1 MVMASSSSS
10 ARHEVMSTTAER
22 GGASSMQDARNPTI
36 ATTTTTSGGDENIPD
51 DPQLPTRQFYKFCLL
66 LESLD
71 KKRKN
76 INKGQQL
83 GEFFKLDRQRGNYSL
98 KEQKLGAAY
107 IEALGLPHTS
117 FNALKLERWKK
128 KHDGQA
134 DELAGDFSLVAW
146 DVISKYA
153 PGEVPEVHTISEVN
167 SLLSELAASNRDI
180 PTRKRIFQTLVK
192 HYTALENKWV
202 IRMILKGVSENT
214 VFPIYH
220 PDALDYYNV
229 CSNLKKTVD
238 DCADENIRLTTS
250 DIRLNQPFKPMLSK
264 RVNNF
269 KEVIECMGGRE
280 FWIETKLDG
289 ERVQL
294 HKEGDQYRYW
304 SRKGNEYTHLYGA
317 HPQEGSLTPYLHPL
331 INPLATSLILD
342 GEMVEYDPATDTIL
356 PFGTVKTAGGDHS
369 GDANK
374 TRPCLVVFD
383 ILYMNGVSILDQQ
396 LQLRWDMFDR
406 LIPKPERGRLEVL
419 THRVGSREQDVID
432 AIDEAVL
439 GREEGVILKNPQS
452 RYLCNGR
459 NKDWIK
465 VKPEYVD
472 NMAEELDLIIIGAKY
487 GAGARGNGVL
497 ATFLC
502 AIRDDTVQP
511 DADGNP
517 QFLSFCRFGS
527 GTSYGII
534 DELNTLF
541 RDHGLENTVRN
552 HQTQFPWVKWKSIA
566 KVCPD
571 YIIDPRKS
579 RVVQIKASEIVISDS
594 YEAEYTLRFP
604 RFERFRPDKDY
615 MSCMTK
621 SQLFQLRRTMGG
633 KLWNNARKQSA
644 LAAGGIAAASGGLG
658 GTGGS
663 RQGRTRP
670 SGVRKTTQPY
680 FLPSRVGTD
689 TSKVQRVDDLFHGL
703 MFFVL
708 RGDAWHGSKQDLE
721 TEIKRYGGAY
731 SQSPRH
737 ANVLIAGAEGPENAL
752 EGLKTCGDILLP
764 SWVQDCIREKRVLS
778 LAPKYMLFTT
788 EATKAKFRESMD
800 PFEDSYTEPLTLD
813 ALQEILDKMP
823 NRSKVLQRRHMR
835 FIKSEPGVGQ
845 GPIKTEPRT
854 GQVASSS
861 VMSGGRRPW
870 KRVKQEAGE
879 EVKEQEQEGEEGE
892 QVYEDGEKKRGGGEG
907 EEGVDAAAAV
917 AVDED
922 QEHEEQRRRDEWER
936 ALRIAESLGRRY
948 GLFEDEEEAHERDD
962 QRVLGMFSGMKV
974 VVVYPPW
981 PMAYF
986 LSRLAHRPSFLGRQ
1000 QQQQDEGEGGGGG
1013 GDKREEE
1020 LTRMAVKDSLP
1031 LVLDLWQHD
1040 QQVIP
1045 SAFEATRLRSRGRK
1059 KRTREGEKEEEESSD
1074 EQDEADDGTLAAER
1088 AETELAIVVQTM
1100 VQYEDIRQRLDLIKT
1115 VLEYHGA
1122 WVMTVTGDGSGTLAE
1137 RHLIMQ
1143 ELTMHNRRWGDDDD
1157 DDNDDNDDN
1166 DSDSHGSDKED
1177 EEEEVK
1183 EEKEKVLREKR
1194 KKREQRCPISHFVF
1208 HPDYLDALAWWNSSR
1223 KGVKRVP
1230 HIVTTEWVAASHTEG
1245 YRQPEE
1251 RKKKGP

>member
-1 MVMASSSSS
+1 MASSSSS
-10 ARHEVMSTTAER
+10 INHGAMSNAAMTGSSSNSAQGAQDTAM
-22 GGASSMQDARNPTI
+22 AS
-36 ATTTTTSGGDENIPD
+36 ATATVGGDDSTPAD

-66 LESLD
+66 LESID

-83 GEFFKLDRQRGNYSL
+83 GEFFKAWRAEAKTSLYPVIRLLLPQLDRQRGNYSL

-167 SLLSELAASNRDI
+167 NLLTELAESNRDI
-180 PTRKRIFQTLVK
+180 PARKKIFQTLVK
-192 HYTALENKWV
+192 HFTALENKWI
-202 IRMILKGVSENT
+202 IRIILKDLKIGVSENT
-214 VFPIYH
+214 VFPTYH

-229 CSNLKKTVD
+229 CSNLKKTVE
-238 DCADENIRLTTS
+238 DCADENVRLTTS

-317 HPQEGSLTPYLHPL
+317 HPEEGSLTPYLHPL

-419 THRVGSREQDVID
+419 THRTGSREQDVID

-452 RYLCNGR
+452 RYVCNGR

-472 NMAEELDLIIIGAKY
+472 HMAEVLDLILIGAKY
-487 GAGARGNGVL
+487 GSGSRGNGML

-502 AIRDDTVQP
+502 AIRDDTVQA

-527 GTSYGII
+527 GTSYQII
-534 DELNTLF
+534 GELNTLF

-552 HQTQFPWVKWKSIA
+552 QSLLPWVKFKSIA
-566 KVCPD
+566 KVYPD
-571 YIIDPRKS
+571 FIIDPRKS
-579 RVVQIKASEIVISDS
+579 KVVQIKASEIVISDS

-644 LAAGGIAAASGGLG
+644 HASGAFLGGAAGA
-658 GTGGS
+658 GS
-663 RQGRTRP
+663 RQGRARP
-670 SGVRKTTQPY
+670 SGIRKTAQPY

-689 TSKVQRVDDLFHGL
+689 TSKVLRVDDLFQGY

-708 RGDAWHGSKQDLE
+708 RGDEWHGTKKDLE
-721 TEIKRYGGAY
+721 TEIKRYGGSY

-737 ANVLIAGAEGPENAL
+737 ANVLIAGAEGPDNAL
-752 EGLKTCGDILLP
+752 EGLRTCGDILLP
-764 SWVQDCIREKRVLS
+764 SWIQDCIREKRLLP

-823 NRSKVLQRRHMR
+823 NRSKVLRRRHMEL
-835 FIKSEPGVGQ
+835 IKSEPNVCGSKLAGS
-845 GPIKTEPRT
+845 IKTESRAHPP
-854 GQVASSS
+854 QSLALSSTQ
-861 VMSGGRRPW
+861 PPPL
-870 KRVKQEAGE
+870 KRIKKEENDDEAYWRG
-879 EVKEQEQEGEEGE
+879 
-892 QVYEDGEKKRGGGEG
+892 KR
-907 EEGVDAAAAV
+907 EGVDASIDITV
-917 AVDED
+917 NNLPPPY
-922 QEHEEQRRRDEWER
+922 EEQEQQRRDEWER
-936 ALRIAESLGRRY
+936 TLRIAESLSRRY
-948 GLFEDEEEAHERDD
+948 GLFEDEEVAHERDD
-962 QRVLGMFSGMKV
+962 QQILGMFNGMKV
-974 VVVYPPW
+974 VMVYPPW
-981 PMAYF
+981 PVVYF
-986 LSRLAHRPSFLGRQ
+986 LSRLSHRPSGFGQQHKRLAGGR
-1000 QQQQDEGEGGGGG
+1000 EGRG
-1013 GDKREEE
+1013 EEE
-1020 LTRMAVKDSLP
+1020 EKEIHKDLTRMTVKDSLP
-1031 LVLDLWQHD
+1031 FVLDLWQDD
-1040 QQVIP
+1040 QKLVP
-1045 SAFEATRLRSRGRK
+1045 SASISMRMRSSNHGKTNRRGE
-1059 KRTREGEKEEEESSD
+1059 EGDNDDEED
-1074 EQDEADDGTLAAER
+1074 HGTSAAEKS
-1088 AETELAIVVQTM
+1088 ETEFAAVMDTM

-1122 WVMTVTGDGSGTLAE
+1122 WVMAVTGDGSTALAE
-1137 RHLIMQ
+1137 RHAVQQ
-1143 ELTMHNRRWGDDDD
+1143 ELTMHNQRWEDDDEGGGD
-1157 DDNDDNDDN
+1157 
-1166 DSDSHGSDKED
+1166 HGSDKEKD
-1177 EEEEVK
+1177 ESGAEQMEKEEEEDEEGKKKRLK
-1183 EEKEKVLREKR
+1183 ERR
-1194 KKREQRCPISHFVF
+1194 KKKEQRCPISHFVF
-1208 HPDYLDALAWWNSSR
+1208 HPEYLDALAWWNASR

-1230 HIVTTEWVAASHTEG
+1230 HIVTMEWVTASHTEG

-1251 RKKKGP
+1251 